1 MRYSI
6 LYTLF
11 IIISSFVTAYGSDS
25 LVIIRE
31 IPMVARLMTVDE
43 LGNVYVVRDNN
54 SLVRFNE
61 HGDSSAFYRSVQN
74 GNIGAVDA
82 SNPLRVVVYY
92 PAYSKTVLLDRML
105 AEKNDL
111 NLRRINVFTTSVIAS
126 SADGNLWIYD
136 QFNVR
141 LKKID
146 EQLNEIAQ
154 SNDIRQEAQ
163 SVPSPSFMVE
173 RNWKIFLCD
182 TARGIY
188 TFDRYGNYINTLS
201 IYGVKYLQVFGPQL
215 LFRHQDTMYSWDMNK
230 ASFNTLLIPFGQDG
244 IVNAAI
250 VRSTLYVL
258 YADRLTLYRLPKD
271 KTPYSVE

>member
-1 MRYSI
+1 MRPRV
-6 LYTLF
+6 LYTVLF
-11 IIISSFVTAYGSDS
+11 SLLCLTQASGADS
-25 LVIIRE
+25 LAVLRE
-31 IPMVARLMTVDE
+31 IPMTARLMTVDE
-43 LGNVYVVRDNN
+43 LGNVYVVRENN
-54 SLVRFNE
+54 ALVRFNE
-61 HGDSSAFYRSVQN
+61 YGDSSAFYRSVQN

-92 PAYSKTVLLDRML
+92 PAYSRTVLLDRML

-111 NLRRINVFTTSVIAS
+111 NLRRTNVFTTPVIAS

-146 EQLNEIAQ
+146 EQLAEIAQ

-163 SVPSPSFMVE
+163 IVPAPSFMVE
-173 RNWKIFLCD
+173 RNWKVFLCD
-182 TARGIY
+182 TANGIF

-215 LFRHQDTMYSWDMNK
+215 LFRHQDTMFSWNMNK
-230 ASFNTLLIPFGQDG
+230 ASYHSLIIPYGQDR
-244 IVNAAI
+244 IINAAI

-271 KTPYSVE
+271 KIPETGE